1 MNARE
6 HDTGAI
12 AALVIVV
19 VFAVGVLVGGALQG
33 HHRPAPRPAA
43 PPPVEGRCD
52 HGIMVWPGAGVF
64 PVPECAQ
71 P

>member
-1 MNARE
+1 M
-6 HDTGAI
+6 
-12 AALVIVV
+12 IVV
-19 VFAVGVLVGGALQG
+19 LLLAVLYTGLVLLG
-33 HHRPAPRPAA
+33 HAHRPAPRPAA